1 MPYQLLIADAEG
13 NRQPRP
19 LSGRRLSLGR
29 AVDNDLSYPEDTGL
43 SRHHLVL
50 EKIGEQ
56 WWARDLGSKN
66 GTFINEQPVRE
77 RVLLHDGD
85 RITVSQQCLVF
96 EAAADEPGQGT
107 VIFEASHS
115 PTEVSATHTV
125 TLGELIPGGEEQLSA
140 TGELSA
146 RWRDPVTALVRAGRE
161 LVTRKPMDQLFR
173 DILDLS
179 LEAVG
184 ASRGVLLAGEGGELA
199 VKACRGEQFR
209 ISAAVRDRVVNER
222 TSLLVGDVTSDEVLR
237 SRKSIVM
244 QRVHSLMAV
253 PLQTDDRVLGLI
265 YVDSPHA
272 WRQFTADDLNLLT
285 VMANIAAMRIER
297 ERLAAAEQARRILAR
312 DLEQAAEIQR
322 QFLPRGAP
330 SPPGIELAG
339 YNAPCRSVGGDYY
352 DFIPRPGGK
361 LLVVLGD
368 VAGKGMPAALLM
380 VNLQARMQLLAEHPG
395 EPAEMVSILNR
406 GMATACPDNRFVT
419 FFLGEIDPATGNLAF
434 CNAGHDPPLLVRAG
448 GQLES
453 LEGGGPVL
461 GILPR
466 LEYQPQASRLEPGDT
481 VVVYTDGVTEA
492 VNPAGEEFGRE
503 RLAELLVGLRAR
515 PVNEIIPAINEEL
528 RRFEAGAPATDDITI
543 LVARRTAA

>member
-184 ASRGVLLAGEGGELA
+184 ASRGVLLAGEG
-199 VKACRGEQFR
+199 
-209 ISAAVRDRVVNER
+209 
-222 TSLLVGDVTSDEVLR
+222 DEVLR

-395 EPAEMVSILNR
+395 GPAEMVSLLNR
-406 GMATACPDNRFVT
+406 AMATACPDNRFVT